1 MKKKLTIREI
11 DENNHRERLRRGF
24 VNRQHERQ
32 SLHPRRKFNCRKLT
46 LGRLAYRQET
56 AI

>member
-1 MKKKLTIREI
+1 MEKKLTIQEV
-11 DENNHRERLRRGF
+11 DYNNRLERAKRGF

-46 LGRLAYRQET
+46 LGRLKYRQEN